1 MPDQP
6 LPSHPSFRIRPGGT
20 SYQVLGHGGTV
31 IGLIEVTTDF
41 RGRAGRDAGPLRR
54 TALAAAEDVAHLHIA
69 LHGGPSGAQ
78 EPYTDAD
85 EAHRA
90 LAHVPLQVN
99 DIVDSAARA
108 HLSDALRQP
117 HVAAIADG
125 LATTA
130 HEPAAITSPAGCR
143 RTARLLHHLV
153 LAPARSLLSEA
164 EGEARKWMAFPIARL
179 ASLTGQARAR
189 LLATADRPPSDLLG
203 PFPSPH
209 AAEQHMKTVLRTG
222 HALTASPAGTALLPL
237 SAREP
242 LRSATTRLPTGPCA
256 RHERDCVTAATS
268 LHHVTNTALRAAA
281 DAGHGL
287 HTPAHELAALATEG
301 AERLEATAR
310 LLQDTGRLG
319 KVNTITR
326 DLAQAELRPENPAG
340 HRPVLVDG
348 HDIGPLTRTPSN
360 EWTCPGI
367 TTPYRSP
374 QGAATALIRTHLAAA
389 AEAPTPATPT
399 PVVNRAPA
407 EEAPSPDPAW
417 IYTLLVCESRDPSH
431 TNCDAWF
438 STGEYPDG
446 AADAAKARARRHDH
460 ARVLRHPE
468 GFRLHQ
474 TIAFEHRPDQESDP
488 ARRTAESAGP
498 D

>member
-20 SYQVLGHGGTV
+20 SYQVLGHGGTA
-31 IGLIEVTTDF
+31 IGLVEVTSDF
-41 RGRAGRDAGPLRR
+41 RGRAGRDAGPLRG

-69 LHGGPSGAQ
+69 LHGGPSGTQ

-90 LAHVPLQVN
+90 LAQVPPQVN

-108 HLSDALRQP
+108 YLFDALRQP
-117 HVAAIADG
+117 HVAAIVDG
-125 LATTA
+125 LATIARETF
-130 HEPAAITSPAGCR
+130 AITSPAGCR

-164 EGEARKWMAFPIARL
+164 EGEAREWMAFPIARL
-179 ASLTGQARAR
+179 ASLTAQARAR

-203 PFPSPH
+203 PYPSPH

-222 HALTASPAGTALLPL
+222 HDLTASPAATALLPL
-237 SAREP
+237 SVREP
-242 LRSATTRLPTGPCA
+242 LRSAITRLPTGPCA
-256 RHERDCVTAATS
+256 RHERDCVTAAAS
-268 LHHVTNTALRAAA
+268 LHHVTNAAHRAAA
-281 DAGHGL
+281 AETGHGL
-287 HTPAHELAALATEG
+287 HALASELAVLATEG

-319 KVNTITR
+319 KVNAIAR
-326 DLAQAELRPENPAG
+326 DLARAELRPESPAG

-348 HDIGPLTRTPSN
+348 HDIGPLTRTPDS
-360 EWTCPGI
+360 EWTGPGI

-374 QGAATALIRTHLAAA
+374 QGAAAALVRAHLTAA
-389 AEAPTPATPT
+389 AEARPPATPT

-407 EEAPSPDPAW
+407 EEAPS
-417 IYTLLVCESRDPSH
+417 H
-431 TNCDAWF
+431 TNCDTWF
-438 STGEYPDG
+438 GTGEYREPPNG
-446 AADAAKARARRHDH
+446 TPATTTT
-460 ARVLRHPE
+460 HP
-468 GFRLHQ
+468 H
-474 TIAFEHRPDQESDP
+474 
-488 ARRTAESAGP
+488 
-498 D
+498 